1 MVKTPHPGKFSL
13 TLASVAIIALS
24 GCGPQSPTTTQAPQN
39 SVPTAPAAPTTPKS
53 ATPNSFDDVT
63 AQLDS
68 GGDLYFYLNTAQFL
82 AKLTDHV
89 DTFHDALLSGSNSG
103 MSDDDRAQAEKAFA
117 VAKDAITK
125 SGIEDA
131 TGLGISSFAL
141 QPGFFRNKFFL
152 HHYPD
157 KGTGILWN
165 LYGKDTHSLDGLD
178 FMPADSGL
186 ASVGDFDLPLLIN
199 FLRQEAGQFPEAQQT
214 ITQWQTQFAGITGLQ
229 LDDVLN
235 SLNGSLGMVLTL
247 DGTSTITIPA
257 QSPSQS
263 PQTIPTPRLA
273 LLIAVKSDL
282 IFKQIDK
289 TVGANPSVI
298 KADEPGLSMRTMAVP
313 SPIEGLTLR
322 PTVAQWNGFL
332 VIASDD
338 KLIRD
343 MIAVQKGGP
352 GLKSTSEFT
361 TLSAGMPDK
370 GNSFAFFSQRLADTI
385 HDYQIKMLAGETGAG
400 NPQTA
405 AMQKLLTEYQNAAHV
420 YGVSVRLPN
429 GILSVSQGSQSSGQ
443 IIAPMIAVPAI
454 LAGVGLP
461 AFSAA
466 RHHAEQTPPASS
478 TP

>member
-1 MVKTPHPGKFSL
+1 
-13 TLASVAIIALS
+13 
-24 GCGPQSPTTTQAPQN
+24 
-39 SVPTAPAAPTTPKS
+39 
-53 ATPNSFDDVT
+53 
-63 AQLDS
+63 
-68 GGDLYFYLNTAQFL
+68 
-82 AKLTDHV
+82 
-89 DTFHDALLSGSNSG
+89 
-103 MSDDDRAQAEKAFA
+103 
-117 VAKDAITK
+117 
-125 SGIEDA
+125 
-131 TGLGISSFAL
+131 
-141 QPGFFRNKFFL
+141 
-152 HHYPD
+152 
-157 KGTGILWN
+157 
-165 LYGKDTHSLDGLD
+165 
-178 FMPADSGL
+178 
-186 ASVGDFDLPLLIN
+186 
-199 FLRQEAGQFPEAQQT
+199 
-214 ITQWQTQFAGITGLQ
+214 
-229 LDDVLN
+229 
-235 SLNGSLGMVLTL
+235 
-247 DGTSTITIPA
+247 
-257 QSPSQS
+257 
-263 PQTIPTPRLA
+263 
-273 LLIAVKSDL
+273 
-282 IFKQIDK
+282 
-289 TVGANPSVI
+289 
-298 KADEPGLSMRTMAVP
+298 MAVP